1 MFCSF
6 YKEHKRTQECF
17 ILLKGTQKNTRK
29 LRSFEKK
36 VCLTLT
42 STVPILPV
50 LYQIYCTYTVPV
62 LHVLYLFYL
71 YCTCSSYTVPVRSG
85 LPVLRC
91 VAPFKWRGCGKLNK
105 Y

>member
-1 MFCSF
+1 MQRMFCSF

-42 STVPILPV
+42 STEPILPV

-71 YCTCSSYTVPVRSG
+71 YCTCSTCTVPVLPILYRYG
-85 LPVLRC
+85 LGYLYC
-91 VAPFKWRGCGKLNK
+91 VV
-105 Y
+105 